1 MLDKKYY
8 VNGQIAHELVGDQ
21 LTYSF
26 KNGKVKAKGTFI
38 NGLMEGEWLF
48 YRDTGQLW
56 QIGNFK
62 NSKKN
67 GSFIRYDRNDQV
79 EYQETFENDTIIE
92 HYNSQNGTI
101 NSKANFTIGFGLYS
115 RIAFFERNR

>member
-1 MLDKKYY
+1 
-8 VNGQIAHELVGDQ
+8 
-21 LTYSF
+21 
-26 KNGKVKAKGTFI
+26 
-38 NGLMEGEWLF
+38 MEGEWLF

-79 EYQETFENDTIIE
+79 EYQETFENDTIIK
-92 HYNSQNGTI
+92 N
-101 NSKANFTIGFGLYS
+101 KK
-115 RIAFFERNR
+115 